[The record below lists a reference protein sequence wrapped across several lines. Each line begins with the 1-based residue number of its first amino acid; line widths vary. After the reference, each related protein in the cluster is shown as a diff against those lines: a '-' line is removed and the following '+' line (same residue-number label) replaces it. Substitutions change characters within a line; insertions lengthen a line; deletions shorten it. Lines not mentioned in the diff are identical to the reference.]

1 MADIFLN
8 REREELKLSKQ
19 SKVEWMPKNMYRIFF
34 SPNFTAKLKNASIN
48 LLVQTSGS
56 SPCSMAAFSAGRP
69 NASQPMGWITFK
81 RVTMMIKS
89 SFLKALSIQH
99 SVHYTHY
106 VSIYQTCIPTV
117 NKIWSLKFQLISI
130 LAIKSKIIMITYIFA
145 I

>member
-1 MADIFLN
+1 MHKI
-8 REREELKLSKQ
+8 
-19 SKVEWMPKNMYRIFF
+19 MYSNFF
-34 SPNFTAKLKNASIN
+34 SPNLTAKLKNASVY

-81 RVTMMIKS
+81 KS
-89 SFLKALSIQH
+89 YNDDKKH

-130 LAIKSKIIMITYIFA
+130 LAIKYKIIMITYIFA